1 MFKIYFASQYTP
13 TKNGSKLPKF
23 SYKTEEAITSFDI
36 KDDDILSI
44 NKSLNVGKVH
54 RWCKLSVIMIKTF
67 GNSVT
72 FPLKLRFKTMI
83 NEGVFLKEWKKSN
96 SCYS

>member
-1 MFKIYFASQYTP
+1 
-13 TKNGSKLPKF
+13 
-23 SYKTEEAITSFDI
+23 
-36 KDDDILSI
+36 
-44 NKSLNVGKVH
+44 
-54 RWCKLSVIMIKTF
+54 MIKTF